1 MNTILAIHDNYKHEF
16 YNDDSWVEFIELD
29 IDDPDEKTEGS
40 DTDRLL
46 SNDHEKITQYLWG
59 KG

>member
-1 MNTILAIHDNYKHEF
+1 MTTINTEF

-40 DTDRLL
+40 DTRTDF
-46 SNDHEKITQYLWG
+46 
-59 KG
+59 